1 MSDYFKRKEKWH
13 KKYLQKAATQPM
25 EIKVEQVSPQMSVVI
40 PQGEIDMG
48 SSGELRDVLQK
59 ITKNR
64 IRTII
69 VSLEDA
75 GHIDSSGIATL
86 IEALKKAQ
94 AYNGQLR
101 IVINTKKI
109 FNVFKIAN
117 LDMVFKIYE
126 SIQDAKNA

>member
-1 MSDYFKRKEKWH
+1 MSGYFKRKEKWH
-13 KKYLQKAATQPM
+13 KKYLQKDATLPM
-25 EIKVEQVSPQMSVVI
+25 EIKVEEVSPQMSVII

-59 ITKNR
+59 TTKNQ
-64 IRTII
+64 IATII

-86 IEALKKAQ
+86 IEALKKVE
-94 AYNGQLR
+94 AYNGELR